1 MITMK
6 ELAERIRI
14 AYEGWL
20 DISND
25 KEASWL
31 AAAEVAYD
39 NVQAENAEY
48 QQSIIDREE
57 SIREFLV
64 EFVNRAEALIG

>member
-1 MITMK
+1 MITME
-6 ELAERIRI
+6 ELADRIRI
-14 AYEGWL
+14 ANEGWL

-48 QQSIIDREE
+48 QQNIVDREE
-57 SIREFLV
+57 LINDLIV
-64 EFVNRAEALIG
+64 EFINRYEAIIK

>member
-1 MITMK
+1 VITME
-6 ELAERIRI
+6 ELAERLRI

-48 QQSIIDREE
+48 QQNLVDREE

-64 EFVNRAEALIG
+64 EFVNRAEALIE